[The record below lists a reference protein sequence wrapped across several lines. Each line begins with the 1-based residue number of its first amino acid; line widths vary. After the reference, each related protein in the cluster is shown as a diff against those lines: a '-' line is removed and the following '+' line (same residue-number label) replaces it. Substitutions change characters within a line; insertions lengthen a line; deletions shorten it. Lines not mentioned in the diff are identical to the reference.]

1 VGSLTRVVATANV
14 IEANDNVRHARF
26 DVRQAPYTIAA
37 DVAIPGAVRVAG
49 SESSVNR
56 SRPPA
61 FRPLVVEFAPTL
73 ILTGGWLGRSS
84 SGWVQF
90 VVRRGVAS
98 LFLNVWRQA
107 T

>member
-49 SESSVNR
+49 
-56 SRPPA
+56 
-61 FRPLVVEFAPTL
+61 
-73 ILTGGWLGRSS
+73 
-84 SGWVQF
+84 
-90 VVRRGVAS
+90 
-98 LFLNVWRQA
+98 
-107 T
+107 